1 MKSVSSLI
9 QYFLLALIVI
19 YYAINGFVLA
29 ASFGALVS
37 LSNTWIFNWYTN
49 KQKKLVDIDAQKSFR
64 MAINSSV
71 TRTFS
76 LILLALIGLGLL
88 EKADIQN
95 ESKEKPAYKKYFMHG
110 TSHHMGLDTH
120 DYGLLND
127 PMVEN
132 MVFTVEPGIYL
143 PKEGFG
149 VRLEDDVVVQNSGEP
164 INLMKDIPIEIEE
177 IEDLMNN

>member
-1 MKSVSSLI
+1 MKSASSLI

-71 TRTFS
+71 IRTLS
-76 LILLALIGLGLL
+76 LVLLALIGLGLL
-88 EKADIQN
+88 ELD
-95 ESKEKPAYKKYFMHG
+95 PAALCLSLVLGQVGFI
-110 TSHHMGLDTH
+110 LDR
-120 DYGLLND
+120 LR
-127 PMVEN
+127 
-132 MVFTVEPGIYL
+132 
-143 PKEGFG
+143 PK
-149 VRLEDDVVVQNSGEP
+149 
-164 INLMKDIPIEIEE
+164 
-177 IEDLMNN
+177 